1 MTTLGE
7 FADKYVAPTKEK
19 TMNIADLPKVSTK
32 LELIDDNW
40 TNKEGKLVEQQV
52 VVIDK
57 VKYRVPK
64 TVLEQLQ
71 TIRKFAPDLQYFKVT
86 KIGTT
91 RDDTRYKV
99 EPVL

>member
-7 FADKYVAPTKEK
+7 FADKYTAPTKNK
-19 TMNIADLPKVSTK
+19 TMNIVDLPKVSTK
-32 LELIDDNW
+32 LELVNDNW
-40 TNKEGKLVEQQV
+40 TNKEGKVVEQQV
-52 VVIDK
+52 VVIDG

-71 TIRKFAPDLQYFKVT
+71 TLRKFVPSLEYFKVSKT
-86 KIGTT
+86 GTT
-91 RDDTRYKV
+91 KDDTKYKV